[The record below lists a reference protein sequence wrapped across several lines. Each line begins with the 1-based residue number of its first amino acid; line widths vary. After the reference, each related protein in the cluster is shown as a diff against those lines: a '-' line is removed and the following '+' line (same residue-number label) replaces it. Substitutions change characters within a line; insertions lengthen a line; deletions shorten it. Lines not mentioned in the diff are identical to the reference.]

1 MNEII
6 DKTTNAIINQY
17 YKNYPPVKNPTAY
30 LVVGQPGAGK
40 TQIVEQIAIRKNMA
54 FINGDAYRRFYP
66 DYANLYQKYGDE
78 IINITKKF
86 SGEITENL
94 IEKLSDKKI
103 NLIIEGTLRTTEV
116 PEKTRNLL
124 SNKQYQVEL
133 NVIVVKPEISWL
145 RTIKRFQEMKNEG
158 SIPRL
163 TAKEHHDKVVKNL
176 SNNLKEIYQ
185 SKKFSEIKLYQLKD
199 RDFKV
204 IYSMQKTPD
213 IDPSTILDKEFKRKY
228 TKKEVYNIKNEFKKY
243 ISTNELNALFKGKIK
258 QISLGMER

>member
-6 DKTTNAIINQY
+6 DETTNAIINQY

-40 TQIVEQIAIRKNMA
+40 TQIVEQISIGKNIA
-54 FINGDAYRRFYP
+54 FINGDAYRKFYP
-66 DYANLYQKYGDE
+66 DYANLYKEYGDE

-124 SNKQYQVEL
+124 SDKQYQVEL
-133 NVIVVKPEISWL
+133 DVIVVKPEISWL
-145 RTIKRFQEMKNEG
+145 RTIKRYQEMKNEG

-199 RDFKV
+199 GDFKV

-243 ISTNELNALFKGKIK
+243 ISTNKLNALFKGKIK

>member
-176 SNNLKEIYQ
+176 SNNLKKIYQ

>member
-6 DKTTNAIINQY
+6 DETTNAIINQY

-40 TQIVEQIAIRKNMA
+40 TQIVEQISIGKNIA
-54 FINGDAYRRFYP
+54 FINGDAYRKFYP
-66 DYANLYQKYGDE
+66 DYANLYKEYGDE

-124 SNKQYQVEL
+124 SDKQYQVEL
-133 NVIVVKPEISWL
+133 DVIVVKPEISWL
-145 RTIKRFQEMKNEG
+145 RTIKRYQEMKNEG

-228 TKKEVYNIKNEFKKY
+228 TKKEVYDIKNEFKKY

>member
-6 DKTTNAIINQY
+6 DKTTNKIINQY
-17 YKNYPPVKNPTAY
+17 YKDYSPVNNPRAY

-40 TQIVEQIAIRKNMA
+40 TQIVEQISIGKNIA
-54 FINGDAYRRFYP
+54 FINGDSYRKFYP
-66 DYANLYQKYGDE
+66 DYINLYQKYGDE

-86 SGEITENL
+86 SVISPENL

-133 NVIVVKPEISWL
+133 DVIVVKPEISWL
-145 RTIKRFQEMKNEG
+145 RTIKRFQEMENEG

-176 SNNLKEIYQ
+176 SNNLKEIFQ
-185 SKKFSEIKLYQLKD
+185 SRKFSEIKLYQQEKTG
-199 RDFKV
+199 FKV

-213 IDPSTILDKEFKRKY
+213 VDPSIILDKEFKRKY
-228 TKKEVYNIKNEFKKY
+228 TKKEIYNIKNEFKKY
-243 ISTNELNALFKGKIK
+243 ISINELDALFKGKIK
-258 QISLGMER
+258 QKSLGIER

>member
-6 DKTTNAIINQY
+6 DETTNEIINQY
-17 YKNYPPVKNPTAY
+17 YKDYSPVNNPRAY

-40 TQIVEQIAIRKNMA
+40 TQIVEQISIGKNIA
-54 FINGDAYRRFYP
+54 FINGDSYRKFYP
-66 DYANLYQKYGDE
+66 DYINLYQKYGDE

-133 NVIVVKPEISWL
+133 DVIVVKPEISWL
-145 RTIKRFQEMKNEG
+145 RTIKRFQEMENEG

-176 SNNLKEIYQ
+176 SNNLKEIFQ
-185 SKKFSEIKLYQLKD
+185 SRKFPEIKLYQLKKTG
-199 RDFKV
+199 FKV

-213 IDPSTILDKEFKRKY
+213 VDPSIILDKEFKRKY
-228 TKKEVYNIKNEFKKY
+228 TKKEIYNIKNEFKKY
-243 ISTNELNALFKGKIK
+243 ISINELDALFKGKIK
-258 QISLGMER
+258 QKSLGIER

>member
-94 IEKLSDKKI
+94 IDKLSDKKI

-243 ISTNELNALFKGKIK
+243 ISTNELNALFKGKVK

>member
-17 YKNYPPVKNPTAY
+17 YKNYPPVNNPTAY

-40 TQIVEQIAIRKNMA
+40 TQIVEQISIRKNMA

-66 DYANLYQKYGDE
+66 DYTNLYQKYGDE

-199 RDFKV
+199 GNFKV
-204 IYSMQKTPD
+204 LYSMQKTPD
-213 IDPSTILDKEFKRKY
+213 IDPSIILNKEFKRKY
-228 TKKEVYNIKNEFKKY
+228 TKKEIYNIKNEFKKY
-243 ISTNELNALFKGKIK
+243 ISINELNALFKGKVK